1 MKELAFADIKVGD
14 TVSSSKT
21 VTEADIKAFAEV
33 SGDFNPVHVDAEF
46 ASQSMFKQQIA
57 HGMLSAGYISALLG
71 NQLPGPN
78 TLYLGQTLNFKNPVM
93 IGDTVTATV
102 TVTEKRD
109 DKRILKLDTTVTNQ
123 RGDVVI
129 DGGAVLKKVGL

>member
-1 MKELAFADIKVGD
+1 VKELVFADIKVGD
-14 TVSSSKT
+14 TASFTKT
-21 VTEADIKAFAEV
+21 VTEADIMNFAEV

-46 ASQSMFKQQIA
+46 ASQSMFKERIA
-57 HGMLSAGYISALLG
+57 HGMLSASYISALLG

-78 TLYLGQTLNFKNPVM
+78 TLYLGQTLNFKNPVK

-123 RGDVVI
+123 RGDVVL
-129 DGGAVLKKVGL
+129 DGGCVMKKVGL

>member
-1 MKELAFADIKVGD
+1 MKELVFADIKVGD
-14 TVSSSKT
+14 TASFSKT
-21 VTEADIKAFAEV
+21 VTEADIANFAEV
-33 SGDFNPVHVDAEF
+33 SGDFNPIHVDAEF
-46 ASQSMFKQQIA
+46 ASQSMFKERIA
-57 HGMLSAGYISALLG
+57 HGMLSASYISALLG

-78 TLYLGQTLNFKNPVM
+78 TLYLGQTLNFKNPVK

-123 RGDVVI
+123 RGDVVL
-129 DGGAVLKKVGL
+129 DGGCVMQKVGL

>member
-1 MKELAFADIKVGD
+1 VKELVFADIKVGD
-14 TVSSSKT
+14 TASFTKT
-21 VTEADIKAFAEV
+21 VTEADIMNFAEV

-46 ASQSMFKQQIA
+46 ASQSMFKERIA
-57 HGMLSAGYISALLG
+57 HGMLSASYISALLG

-78 TLYLGQTLNFKNPVM
+78 TLYLGQTLNFKNPVK

-129 DGGAVLKKVGL
+129 DGGCVMKKVGL

>member
-1 MKELAFADIKVGD
+1 MKELVFADIKVGD
-14 TVSSSKT
+14 TASFTKT
-21 VTEADIKAFAEV
+21 VTEADIMNFAEV

-46 ASQSMFKQQIA
+46 ASQSMFKERIA
-57 HGMLSAGYISALLG
+57 HGMLSASYISALLG

-78 TLYLGQTLNFKNPVM
+78 TLYLGQTLNFKNPVK

-123 RGDVVI
+123 RGDVVV
-129 DGGAVLKKVGL
+129 DGGCVMKKVGL

>member
-14 TVSSSKT
+14 SASLSKT
-21 VTEADIKAFAEV
+21 VTEADIMNFAEV

-57 HGMLSAGYISALLG
+57 HGMLSASYISALLG

-123 RGDVVI
+123 HGDVVI
-129 DGGAVLKKVGL
+129 DGGSVLKKVGL

>member
-14 TVSSSKT
+14 TASSSKT
-21 VTEADIKAFAEV
+21 VTEADIANFAEV
-33 SGDFNPVHVDAEF
+33 SGDFNPIHVDAEF
-46 ASQSMFKQQIA
+46 ASQSMFKERIA
-57 HGMLSAGYISALLG
+57 HGMLSASYISALLG

-78 TLYLGQTLNFKNPVM
+78 TLYLGQTLNFKNPVK

-123 RGDVVI
+123 HGDVVI
-129 DGGAVLKKVGL
+129 DGGSVLKKVGL